1 MSRMIENFCQLS
13 ESVDP
18 SDGLTQKFQLSCRFD
33 GKVQV
38 GRFCRG
44 ERLGNGSRRT
54 P

>member
-13 ESVDP
+13 EPVDP
-18 SDGLTQKFQLSCRFD
+18 SDGLTRKFQLSCRFD
-33 GKVQV
+33 GKV
-38 GRFCRG
+38 GRFCLG